1 MLLAVLAK
9 VGQKLGRVLGRG
21 DDVSSQATKPDPSP
35 APGSSDDPRE
45 AAAETLCGQARAEPD
60 PFRRD
65 AMFRDVARIMV
76 ELYAIA
82 LRRYCEVEAGDG
94 ADADDLAQRACLI
107 FWEKLPG
114 FEGRSRLRSFL
125 FGIAHNLCR
134 QIRRD
139 GRRNAALLERH
150 HGAVLER
157 VHPEPETTLD
167 ETLDTKRRRMIVLAA
182 FDKLDPKEAWLIR
195 QRLVAH
201 LDYRDILPLYRREF
215 GDQISTTEGLRT
227 AFFHAK
233 KRLLLLIEKAQ
244 DGGRR

>member
-9 VGQKLGRVLGRG
+9 VGQKLGRVMGRG
-21 DDVSSQATKPDPSP
+21 DDVSPVSRTSP
-35 APGSSDDPRE
+35 TPGPEFGDDPHE
-45 AAAETLCGQARAEPD
+45 HAAEDLCAKARAEPD

-65 AMFRDVARIMV
+65 AMYRDVARLMV
-76 ELYAIA
+76 ELYAPA

-94 ADADDLAQRACLI
+94 ADSDDLAQRACLI

-125 FGIAHNLCR
+125 FGIASNLCR
-134 QIRRD
+134 QGRRD
-139 GRRNAALLERH
+139 DRRDAVLLERH

-167 ETLDTKRRRMIVLAA
+167 ETLDARRRRTIALAA
-182 FDKLDPKEAWLIR
+182 FDRLDPKEAWLIR
-195 QRLVAH
+195 RRLVEH

-215 GDQISTTEGLRT
+215 GDHISTTEGLRT

-233 KRLLLLIEKAQ
+233 RRLLHLIEKAQ